1 MQDRIDLDAIKTI
14 LKKYEIGELQLE
26 SVMLEIEEYLKER
39 GEE

>member
-1 MQDRIDLDAIKTI
+1 MQDKIDLDAIKTI

-26 SVMLEIEEYLKER
+26 SVILEIEEYLKER